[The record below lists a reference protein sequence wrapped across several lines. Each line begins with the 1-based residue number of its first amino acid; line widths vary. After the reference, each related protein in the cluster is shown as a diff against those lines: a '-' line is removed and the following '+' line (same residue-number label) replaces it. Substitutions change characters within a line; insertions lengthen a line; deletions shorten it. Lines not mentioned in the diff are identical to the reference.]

1 MTNGKDP
8 SHTHLPFSVTHAPAG
23 QCLARLGNGQEL
35 WAEVTLDLCVNSPR
49 LPKRALQKP
58 VPPMHVV
65 FVINESSAPVY
76 PAFYRTIILTVPS
89 FGELLLMVNKSA
101 NDGEFLNEDNGGA
114 LPPGCH
120 YAVIVKIT
128 VRCVVASAAS
138 TPAFP
143 PPPPSSFSFKILS
156 GR

>member
-1 MTNGKDP
+1 
-8 SHTHLPFSVTHAPAG
+8 
-23 QCLARLGNGQEL
+23 
-35 WAEVTLDLCVNSPR
+35 
-49 LPKRALQKP
+49 
-58 VPPMHVV
+58 MHVV